1 MGAVEKN
8 MENFIAINLFLILLL
23 RSGIYFYAKFE
34 IREKN
39 LQKIKIRGKILQN
52 HKISYKL

>member
-23 RSGIYFYAKFE
+23 ISGIYFYAKFE